1 MKPLIYI
8 VEDHAVIRDGVR
20 QYLELSGY
28 DVREFGDLTSTKK
41 ALQTETPDLLIQDVM
56 LPDGDGF
63 LFIKELKKE
72 KDIPVIFMTARIEE
86 SDRILGFELGADD
99 YVTKPFSPK
108 ELMMRVQAVLRRTSG
123 PQSDTFYIGDEVL
136 TFDQGTHQAHINGE
150 PMSLTA
156 AEWRVLE
163 YLIEN
168 LNQLCTR
175 EDILKYCFDYT
186 YESYERVV
194 DTHIK
199 NIRAKLG
206 GGDWIET
213 IRGYGYRF
221 LGSPKEEVAG

>member
-99 YVTKPFSPK
+99 YVSKPFSPEGVGAAGPGGAAK
-108 ELMMRVQAVLRRTSG
+108 VPKRQLRT
-123 PQSDTFYIGDEVL
+123 Q
-136 TFDQGTHQAHINGE
+136 
-150 PMSLTA
+150 
-156 AEWRVLE
+156 
-163 YLIEN
+163 
-168 LNQLCTR
+168 
-175 EDILKYCFDYT
+175 
-186 YESYERVV
+186 
-194 DTHIK
+194 
-199 NIRAKLG
+199 
-206 GGDWIET
+206 
-213 IRGYGYRF
+213 
-221 LGSPKEEVAG
+221 